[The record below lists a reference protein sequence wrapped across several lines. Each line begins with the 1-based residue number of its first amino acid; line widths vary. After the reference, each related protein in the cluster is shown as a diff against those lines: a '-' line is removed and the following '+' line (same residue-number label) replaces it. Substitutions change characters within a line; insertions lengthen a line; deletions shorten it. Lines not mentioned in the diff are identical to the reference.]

1 VNVRQLLVGAEILAI
16 NQRHLADDLY
26 QVGFS
31 DLAQLGNGSQAGF
44 AIEDVELDL
53 DQLMIAEG
61 AFQFGEDTFSQTVVS
76 HSQNRFQMVADRFEL
91 FLLLL
96 SERHNLTPASDLV
109 KKRRPV
115 YPSESGTAHLI
126 TTRFIFQ
133 RWPVARSKTSQNWL
147 REHFNDPYVKMA
159 QKDGYR
165 SRASYKLLEIQE
177 KDRLIRPGMTV
188 IDLGA
193 APGGWSQVTSRLIG
207 GQGRLIAS
215 DILEM
220 DSIPDVTFIQG
231 DFTEDAV
238 LAQILEAVG
247 NTQVD
252 LVISDMAPNMSG
264 LAAVDMPRAMFL
276 SELAL
281 DLAGRVL
288 RPGGDFLIKVF
299 QGEGFD
305 EYHKGIRKLFDK
317 VQMRKPLSSRD
328 RSREQYLLARGF
340 RGIEG
345 AASDERL

>member
-1 VNVRQLLVGAEILAI
+1 
-16 NQRHLADDLY
+16 
-26 QVGFS
+26 
-31 DLAQLGNGSQAGF
+31 
-44 AIEDVELDL
+44 
-53 DQLMIAEG
+53 M
-61 AFQFGEDTFSQTVVS
+61 
-76 HSQNRFQMVADRFEL
+76 
-91 FLLLL
+91 
-96 SERHNLTPASDLV
+96 
-109 KKRRPV
+109 
-115 YPSESGTAHLI
+115 
-126 TTRFIFQ
+126 
-133 RWPVARSKTSQNWL
+133 ARSKTSHNWL
-147 REHFNDPYVKMA
+147 KEHFDDKYVKMA

-177 KDRLIRPGMTV
+177 KDKIIRPGMTV

-231 DFTEDAV
+231 DFTEDAI
-238 LAQILEAVG
+238 LEQILEAVG

-264 LAAVDMPRAMFL
+264 LSAVDMPRAMFL
-276 SELAL
+276 CELAL

-305 EYHKGIRKLFDK
+305 VYHKDIRKLFDK
-317 VQMRKPLSSRD
+317 VQMRKPSSSRD

-340 RGIEG
+340 RGIDG
-345 AASDERL
+345 AASIERF

>member
-1 VNVRQLLVGAEILAI
+1 
-16 NQRHLADDLY
+16 
-26 QVGFS
+26 
-31 DLAQLGNGSQAGF
+31 
-44 AIEDVELDL
+44 
-53 DQLMIAEG
+53 
-61 AFQFGEDTFSQTVVS
+61 
-76 HSQNRFQMVADRFEL
+76 
-91 FLLLL
+91 
-96 SERHNLTPASDLV
+96 
-109 KKRRPV
+109 
-115 YPSESGTAHLI
+115 
-126 TTRFIFQ
+126 
-133 RWPVARSKTSQNWL
+133 VARSKTSHNWL
-147 REHFNDPYVKMA
+147 KEHFDDPYVKMA

-276 SELAL
+276 CELSL

-288 RPGGDFLIKVF
+288 RPGGDFLVKIF
-299 QGEGFD
+299 QGDGFD
-305 EYHKGIRKLFDK
+305 AFHKSVRQVFDK
-317 VQMRKPLSSRD
+317 VQMRKPAASRD
-328 RSREQYLLARGF
+328 RSREQYLLGRGF
-340 RGIEG
+340 RGIKG
-345 AASDERL
+345 AESVERL